1 MGLKPNTSIFTHI
14 TLMCLMKVAVVLSIT
29 FTMPFFFAV
38 VYANETTTA
47 LSSPLSSL
55 FGQGELIVGN
65 AGSSSIS
72 FIDLDNN
79 HIIKNISVSKGPHD
93 IKISDNQQTVFTT
106 DTDSS
111 TISIINTTNKS
122 IIKQIP
128 MQGVRALHGI
138 AIYENYTSYNS
149 SSNNNYK
156 NNSND
161 TNVKDDKIYSV
172 LYVGDIYG
180 NKVFA
185 VNWTDNTNSNGS
197 ISSSNNIIEKI
208 SVGKGPEYLE
218 ISPNKEVMY
227 VANLWSPI
235 SVVDLKDPEKRVI
248 KTIDSG
254 KTPHGLSFNRNGSSL
269 YIVNM
274 YSNSL
279 SVIDSNKHEIIK
291 NITVGTKP
299 EYVKL
304 SPDEKFAYVTN
315 LGSDTVSKINL
326 STYEVINEIPV
337 GKSPHGIAFSA
348 DGNLMYI
355 SNMRS
360 NDISII
366 STADDKVLST
376 IPAGG
381 KEPHQIVLKKPSITI
396 LSENTTS
403 FTPPIFIE
411 IADDPFEQTKGLMY
425 RSSLEWNNGMLFAFE
440 NEEIR
445 SFWMKN
451 TLIPLDMVFIDKD
464 LKIVDIIENAQP
476 CKTNNCPS
484 HVSNQPAKYVLEVNA
499 GYVKENKISVGDTI
513 VK

>member
-1 MGLKPNTSIFTHI
+1 MFFTLNASIFTYMTIMHSMI
-14 TLMCLMKVAVVLSIT
+14 VIIVLSIT
-29 FTMPFFFAV
+29 ISIPFIFT
-38 VYANETTTA
+38 VYANEFTTA
-47 LSSPLSSL
+47 VSSPLSSL

-65 AGSSSIS
+65 AGSSSVS

-79 HIIKNISVSKGPHD
+79 YKTKNISVSKGPHD
-93 IKISDNQQTVFTT
+93 IKISDDQQTVFTT

-111 TISIINTTNKS
+111 TISIINATNKS
-122 IIKQIP
+122 IINQIP

-138 AIYENYTSYNS
+138 AIYENYSSYNNSS
-149 SSNNNYK
+149 SSNNNT
-156 NNSND
+156 SN
-161 TNVKDDKIYSV
+161 TNVKDDKMDSI

-180 NKVFA
+180 NKVLA
-185 VNWTDNTNSNGS
+185 VNWTTDDTNRNS
-197 ISSSNNIIEKI
+197 IFNSGNNIIEKI
-208 SVGKGPEYLE
+208 NVGRGPEYLE
-218 ISPNKEVMY
+218 ISPNKEDMY

-235 SVVDLKDPEKRVI
+235 SVVDLKDPEKTVI
-248 KTIDSG
+248 KTIGSG

-299 EYVKL
+299 EYIKL
-304 SPDEKFAYVTN
+304 SPDERFAYVTN

-326 STYEVINEIPV
+326 NTFEVINEIPV
-337 GKSPHGIAFSA
+337 GNSPHGIAFSA
-348 DGNLMYI
+348 DGNLVYI

-381 KEPHQIVLKKPSITI
+381 IEPHQIVLKKPTI
-396 LSENTTS
+396 KFLPEDASANT
-403 FTPPIFIE
+403 PHIFIE
-411 IADDPFEQTKGLMY
+411 IADDPFEQSKGLMY
-425 RSSLEWNNGMLFAFE
+425 RSSLDWNNGMLFAFE

-451 TLIPLDMVFIDKD
+451 TLIPLDMIFIDKG
-464 LKIVDIIENAQP
+464 LKIIDIIENAQP

-484 HVSNQPAKYVLEVNA
+484 YVSNQPAKYVLEVNA

-513 VK
+513 A